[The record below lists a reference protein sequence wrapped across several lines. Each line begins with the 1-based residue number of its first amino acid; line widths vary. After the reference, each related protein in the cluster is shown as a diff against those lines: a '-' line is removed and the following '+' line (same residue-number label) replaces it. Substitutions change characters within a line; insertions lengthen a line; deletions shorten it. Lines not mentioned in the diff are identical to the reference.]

1 MKVSDININT
11 SPYEKTNSKDKNI
24 NIVIIKNIKED
35 CEVNYNDYL
44 NLIKDSNILKP
55 DYTNMN
61 INIILVENIISNEEI
76 KLQNKVENIPLEE
89 EEELL
94 LQTGNNNINLMIIK
108 NIIPLQDIQ
117 MI

>member
-1 MKVSDININT
+1 MKVSDINIDT
-11 SPYEKTNSKDKNI
+11 SPYEKANSKDKNI
-24 NIVIIKNIKED
+24 NIVIFKNIKED
-35 CEVNYNDYL
+35 CEVNYSDYL
-44 NLIKDSNILKP
+44 NLIKDNNILKP
-55 DYTNMN
+55 DYTNIN
-61 INIILVENIISNEEI
+61 INIIIVENIISNEEI
-76 KLQNKVENIPLEE
+76 KLQNKVENISLE